1 MKKMS
6 YLAILICFSW
16 QSFTLDFDEDE
27 IIHIKLDDFIE
38 KAQKLLSQKNTNKE
52 KTYSDIVNLLS
63 TIDQNIDKETYI
75 VIFFTIACIDIFYL
89 VISPEL
95 SINNKISILR
105 ICVLT
110 IGGILVSTVI
120 AKNHKQHQ
128 LDEIITDI
136 KIQQAIHIT
145 KKAIINYITK
155 SQTPAIYNKYFNQFK
170 IIYDNYEKNTI
181 NNC

>member
-63 TIDQNIDKETYI
+63 TIDQNIDKET
-75 VIFFTIACIDIFYL
+75 
-89 VISPEL
+89 
-95 SINNKISILR
+95 
-105 ICVLT
+105 
-110 IGGILVSTVI
+110 
-120 AKNHKQHQ
+120 
-128 LDEIITDI
+128 
-136 KIQQAIHIT
+136 
-145 KKAIINYITK
+145 
-155 SQTPAIYNKYFNQFK
+155 
-170 IIYDNYEKNTI
+170 
-181 NNC
+181 